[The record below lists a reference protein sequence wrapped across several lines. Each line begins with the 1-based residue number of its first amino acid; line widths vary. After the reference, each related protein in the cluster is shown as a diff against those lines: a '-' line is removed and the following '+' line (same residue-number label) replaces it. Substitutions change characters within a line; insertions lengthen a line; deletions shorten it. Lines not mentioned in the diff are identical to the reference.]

1 MHIAQKAAADLL
13 EWELS
18 MEYKLPDEATT
29 CAMQVPSR
37 LGDDL
42 QPFPAKK
49 AHHFMELTDSAAHT
63 SLFPPGSLLNLH
75 QI

>member
-1 MHIAQKAAADLL
+1 MLCQSMTHKMRGDGRVLNQGSGHIAQKAAADLL

-37 LGDDL
+37 LS
-42 QPFPAKK
+42 P
-49 AHHFMELTDSAAHT
+49 TR
-63 SLFPPGSLLNLH
+63 N
-75 QI
+75 